1 MRNVTRTG
9 ELLRDRLQA
18 ALASMGAAP
27 DYQRLAS
34 DVLGISN
41 APPALARRLVSVA
54 LVVEDRRAQW
64 TRVGE
69 RICAAA
75 PTTPGVYILRGS
87 GGEALYVGKAI
98 NVRRRLRSHFAGRRW
113 RALRPELAR
122 IADAEWI
129 SVGSDLEAELR
140 EAELIARLKPTVNV
154 QTGEPNLATRAV
166 RQALVRDVVVVTPSV
181 EADSVELVAA
191 RVDGSFT
198 IQRTR
203 RNGAD
208 LAVHAA
214 RLRRFFSGPSLERRQ
229 GSIASPRLAPIV
241 FSWLARRGAG
251 ASRLDPH
258 DAPSANALARRLRT
272 LLADASLFEE
282 RLVIW

>member
-1 MRNVTRTG
+1 MRDRTRTG

-27 DYQRLAS
+27 DYQRLAR

-64 TRVGE
+64 TRVGD

-75 PTTPGVYILRGS
+75 PTTPGVYVLRGS
-87 GGEALYVGKAI
+87 RGEALYVGKAI
-98 NVRRRLRSHFAGRRW
+98 NMRRRLRAHFAARRW
-113 RALRPELAR
+113 RALPPELAR
-122 IADAEWI
+122 VADAEWI
-129 SVGSDLEAELR
+129 DVGSDLEAELR
-140 EAELIARLKPTVNV
+140 EAELIAALKPSVNV

-166 RQALVRDVVVVTPSV
+166 QRAIVRDVVVVVSSV
-181 EADSVELVAA
+181 EPDSVELVGA
-191 RVDGSFT
+191 RVAGSWT

-208 LAVHAA
+208 LAVHAV
-214 RLRRFFSGPSLERRQ
+214 RLRRFFSERPVRRRLAT
-229 GSIASPRLAPIV
+229 ASPSLAPIV
-241 FSWLARRGAG
+241 FSWLARRGAR

-258 DAPSANALARRLRT
+258 DAPSAKVLAGRLRA
-272 LLADASLFEE
+272 LLADASLFED
-282 RLVIW
+282 RLVIQ